1 MWTQADIDALRRA
14 IATGA
19 KRVEY
24 GDKIVEYRTLAEME
38 RTLALMEEQVNGAQS
53 FASRRKV
60 LLMDRGF
67 NKFNYLENREDDGH
81 CR

>member
-1 MWTQADIDALRRA
+1 MWTQQDIDALRRL

-24 GDKIVEYRTLAEME
+24 GDKIMEARPLNEMLQ
-38 RTLALMEEQVNGAQS
+38 TLALMEEQVNGAQS

-67 NKFNYLENREDDGH
+67 NRINDLENREEDGH